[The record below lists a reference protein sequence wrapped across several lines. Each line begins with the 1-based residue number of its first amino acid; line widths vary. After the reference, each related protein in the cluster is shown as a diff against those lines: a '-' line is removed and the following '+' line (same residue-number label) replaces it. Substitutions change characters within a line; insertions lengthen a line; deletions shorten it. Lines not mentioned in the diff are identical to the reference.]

1 MYIIKP
7 ARETFSTP
15 LHYMKIISAIFI
27 LMFSNFSFS
36 YEMPPIVQEWRRLKG
51 NYQTYMVSKN
61 YDKAITEA
69 KKLLGIDPSNDEAKF
84 YLRYAYLKSKKE
96 LPSWLN
102 EEGGFTRK
110 TEGSFYKKLASELE
124 QSN

>member
-1 MYIIKP
+1 
-7 ARETFSTP
+7 
-15 LHYMKIISAIFI
+15 MKIISAIFV

-36 YEMPPIVQEWRRLKG
+36 YEVPPIVQEWRKTKES
-51 NYQTYMVSKN
+51 YQACMVSKK
-61 YDKAITEA
+61 YDRAITEA

-102 EEGGFTRK
+102 EEGDFTRK
-110 TEGSFYKKLASELE
+110 IEGRFYKKLVSELE
-124 QSN
+124 